1 MKTNRA
7 LITAPLLIALIFPV
21 FSAPT
26 AVAADCTKACLAVT
40 VENGQI
46 VVSGQKGNGPKSTKV
61 VKKVVAVKKAA
72 PVKKVVPKKPVIKPV
87 IPRAPSGVIA
97 TKKAVVK
104 KPAIKKPVAKK
115 VVAKKA
121 TAPTS
126 IADRLTKLLPTGGV
140 AYQPGFEPLVHV
152 PVVFWCDLPKVFST
166 RFNIV
171 GEVVDVTL
179 RPSFTWSFGDGSIM
193 QSTDPG
199 APYPNGSIQHT
210 YLREGTYLV
219 TMLATWG
226 GTWSNQGTIRAVS
239 GQIKP
244 IRVATVKVVS
254 APTMFVQ

>member
-1 MKTNRA
+1 MKKHRA
-7 LITAPLLIALIFPV
+7 LITAPLLIALLFP
-21 FSAPT
+21 APT
-26 AVAADCTKACLAVT
+26 AVAADCTTACLDVR

-61 VKKVVAVKKAA
+61 VKKVVAVKK
-72 PVKKVVPKKPVIKPV
+72 VVPKKPVIKKV
-87 IPRAPSGVIA
+87 ISKPPSGVIA
-97 TKKAVVK
+97 TRKPVVK
-104 KPAIKKPVAKK
+104 KPVVAKKK

-121 TAPTS
+121 TAATS

-140 AYQPGFEPLVHV
+140 AYQPAFEPLVQV
-152 PVVFWCDLPKVFST
+152 PVIFWCDLPKIFST

-179 RPSFTWSFGDGSIM
+179 RPSFSWSFGDGSVM

-199 APYPNGSIQHT
+199 APYPSGSIQHA
-210 YLREGTYLV
+210 YLKEGTYLV
-219 TMLATWG
+219 TLLATWG
-226 GTWSNQGTIRAVS
+226 GTWSNQGTIRAVT
-239 GQIKP
+239 GEIKT

>member
-1 MKTNRA
+1 MKTNQA
-7 LITAPLLIALIFPV
+7 LITAPLLIALLFP
-21 FSAPT
+21 APT

-46 VVSGQKGNGPKSTKV
+46 VVSGQKGNGPKGTKV
-61 VKKVVAVKKAA
+61 VKKVTAVKKVA
-72 PVKKVVPKKPVIKPV
+72 PKKPVIKRVVLKQPSAVVATRKPV
-87 IPRAPSGVIA
+87 VKKKRVV
-97 TKKAVVK
+97 TKKAV
-104 KPAIKKPVAKK
+104 AA
-115 VVAKKA
+115 
-121 TAPTS
+121 TS

-140 AYQPGFEPLVHV
+140 AFQPAYEPLVHV
-152 PVVFWCDLPKVFST
+152 PVVFWCDLPKIFTT

-179 RPSFTWSFGDGSIM
+179 RPSFSWSFGDGSVM

-199 APYPNGSIQHT
+199 APYPNGSIQHA
-210 YLREGTYLV
+210 YLKEGTYLV

-226 GTWSNQGTIRAVS
+226 GTWSNQGTIRAVT
-239 GQIKP
+239 GEIKT

>member
-1 MKTNRA
+1 MKTNQA
-7 LITAPLLIALIFPV
+7 LITAPLLIALLFP
-21 FSAPT
+21 APT

-61 VKKVVAVKKAA
+61 VKKVTAVKKVA
-72 PVKKVVPKKPVIKPV
+72 PKKPVIKRV
-87 IPRAPSGVIA
+87 VLKQPSAVVA
-97 TKKAVVK
+97 TRKPVVK
-104 KPAIKKPVAKK
+104 KPVVAKKK

-121 TAPTS
+121 VAATS

-140 AYQPGFEPLVHV
+140 AYQPAFEPLVHV
-152 PVVFWCDLPKVFST
+152 PVVFWCDLPKIFTT

-179 RPSFTWSFGDGSIM
+179 RPSFSWSFGDGSVM
-193 QSTDPG
+193 SSTDPG
-199 APYPNGSIQHT
+199 APYPNGSIQHA
-210 YLREGTYLV
+210 YLKEGTYLV

-226 GTWSNQGTIRAVS
+226 GTWSNEGTIRAVT
-239 GQIKP
+239 GQIKTV
-244 IRVATVKVVS
+244 RVATIKVVS

>member
-1 MKTNRA
+1 MKTNKV
-7 LITAPLLIALIFPV
+7 LIAGLTAPLLIAFLIP
-21 FSAPT
+21 APKSF
-26 AVAADCTKACLAVT
+26 AADCTKACLAVT

-61 VKKVVAVKKAA
+61 VKKITAVKKVA
-72 PVKKVVPKKPVIKPV
+72 PKKPVIKRVVLKQPSTVVAKRKPV
-87 IPRAPSGVIA
+87 VKRKKVVV
-97 TKKAVVK
+97 KKAV
-104 KPAIKKPVAKK
+104 AA
-115 VVAKKA
+115 
-121 TAPTS
+121 TS

-140 AYQPGFEPLVHV
+140 AFQPAYEPLVHV
-152 PVVFWCDLPKVFST
+152 PVVFWCDLPKIFST

-179 RPSFTWSFGDGSIM
+179 RPSFSWSFGDGSVM

-199 APYPNGSIQHT
+199 APYPNGSIQHA
-210 YLREGTYLV
+210 YLKEGTYLV

-226 GTWSNQGTIRAVS
+226 GTWSNQGTIRAVT
-239 GQIKP
+239 GEIKT

>member
-1 MKTNRA
+1 MKTNQA
-7 LITAPLLIALIFPV
+7 LITAPLLIALLFP
-21 FSAPT
+21 APT

-61 VKKVVAVKKAA
+61 VKKVTAVKKVAS
-72 PVKKVVPKKPVIKPV
+72 KKPVIKRVVLKQPSAVVATRKPV
-87 IPRAPSGVIA
+87 VKKKRVV
-97 TKKAVVK
+97 TKKAV
-104 KPAIKKPVAKK
+104 AA
-115 VVAKKA
+115 
-121 TAPTS
+121 TS

-140 AYQPGFEPLVHV
+140 AFQPAYEPLVHV
-152 PVVFWCDLPKVFST
+152 PVVFWCDLPKIFST

-179 RPSFTWSFGDGSIM
+179 RPSFSWSFGDGSVM

-199 APYPNGSIQHT
+199 APYPNGSIQHA
-210 YLREGTYLV
+210 YLKEGTYLV

-226 GTWSNQGTIRAVS
+226 GTWSNQGTIRAVT
-239 GQIKP
+239 GEIKT

>member
-1 MKTNRA
+1 MKKLKA
-7 LITAPLLIALIFPV
+7 LITAPLLITLLFP
-21 FSAPT
+21 APT
-26 AVAADCTKACLAVT
+26 AVAADCTTACLEVR

-61 VKKVVAVKKAA
+61 VKKVVAVKK
-72 PVKKVVPKKPVIKPV
+72 VVPKKPVFKRVVIKQ
-87 IPRAPSGVIA
+87 PSAVVA
-97 TKKAVVK
+97 TRKPVVK
-104 KPAIKKPVAKK
+104 KPVVAKKK

-121 TAPTS
+121 VAATS

-140 AYQPGFEPLVHV
+140 AYQPAYEPLVHV
-152 PVVFWCDLPKVFST
+152 PVVFWCDLPKIFTT

-179 RPSFTWSFGDGSIM
+179 RPSFSWSFGDGSVM

-199 APYPNGSIQHT
+199 APYPAGSIQHA
-210 YLREGTYLV
+210 YLKEGTYLV

-226 GTWSNQGTIRAVS
+226 GTWSNQGTIRAVT
-239 GQIKP
+239 GEIKT

>member
-1 MKTNRA
+1 MKISKA
-7 LITAPLLIALIFPV
+7 LIAGITAPLLIAFLIP
-21 FSAPT
+21 APKT
-26 AVAADCTKACLAVT
+26 WAADCTKACLAVA

-61 VKKVVAVKKAA
+61 VQKVSAVKKEA
-72 PVKKVVPKKPVIKPV
+72 PKKPVVKRVVLKQPSAVTTPRKPV
-87 IPRAPSGVIA
+87 VR
-97 TKKAVVK
+97 KKR
-104 KPAIKKPVAKK
+104 
-115 VVAKKA
+115 VVANKA
-121 TAPTS
+121 TAATS

-140 AYQPGFEPLVHV
+140 AYQPAFEPLVHV
-152 PVVFWCDLPKVFST
+152 PVIFWCDLPKIFST

-179 RPSFTWSFGDGSIM
+179 RPSFSWSFGDGSVM

-199 APYPNGSIQHT
+199 APYPAGSIQHA
-210 YLREGTYLV
+210 YLKEGTYLV

-226 GTWSNQGTIRAVS
+226 GTWSNQGTIRAVT
-239 GQIKP
+239 GEIKT

>member
-1 MKTNRA
+1 MKINKGLIA
-7 LITAPLLIALIFPV
+7 GITAPLLIAFLIP
-21 FSAPT
+21 APKT
-26 AVAADCTKACLAVT
+26 WAADCTKACLAVT

-46 VVSGQKGNGPKSTKV
+46 VVSGQKGNGPKSIKVIKV
-61 VKKVVAVKKAA
+61 VKKAT
-72 PVKKVVPKKPVIKPV
+72 PVKKIAPKKPVVKKFVPKKP
-87 IPRAPSGVIA
+87 S
-97 TKKAVVK
+97 AVVAKRKPIVK
-104 KPAIKKPVAKK
+104 KKK

-121 TAPTS
+121 AAATS

-152 PVVFWCDLPKVFST
+152 PVIFWCDLPKVFST

-179 RPSFTWSFGDGSIM
+179 RPSFSWSFGDGSIM

-199 APYPNGSIQHT
+199 APYPNGSIQHS
-210 YLREGTYLV
+210 YLKEGTYLV
-219 TMLATWG
+219 TLLATWG
-226 GTWSNQGTIRAVS
+226 GTWSNQGTIRAVT
-239 GQIKP
+239 GEIKT

>member
-1 MKTNRA
+1 MKINKA
-7 LITAPLLIALIFPV
+7 LITGITAPLLIAFLIT
-21 FSAPT
+21 APKIW
-26 AVAADCTKACLAVT
+26 AADCTKACLAVT

-61 VKKVVAVKKAA
+61 IKVVKKATPVKKIAPKKPLVKKVVI
-72 PVKKVVPKKPVIKPV
+72 KKPSAVVAKRKP
-87 IPRAPSGVIA
+87 
-97 TKKAVVK
+97 VVK
-104 KPAIKKPVAKK
+104 KRK
-115 VVAKKA
+115 VVAKKPA
-121 TAPTS
+121 AATS

-152 PVVFWCDLPKVFST
+152 PVIFWCDLPKVFST

-179 RPSFTWSFGDGSIM
+179 RPSLSWSFGDGSIM

-199 APYPNGSIQHT
+199 APYPNGSIQHA
-210 YLREGTYLV
+210 YLKEGTYLV
-219 TMLATWG
+219 TLLATWG
-226 GTWSNQGTIRAVS
+226 GTWSNQGTIRAVT
-239 GQIKP
+239 GEIKT

>member
-7 LITAPLLIALIFPV
+7 LITAPILIALLFP
-21 FSAPT
+21 APL
-26 AVAADCTKACLAVT
+26 AAAADCTKACLDVS

-46 VVSGQKGNGPKSTKV
+46 VVSAQKGNGPKSTKV
-61 VKKVVAVKKAA
+61 ISVSKKAGA
-72 PVKKVVPKKPVIKPV
+72 VKKVVPKKPVIKKV
-87 IPRAPSGVIA
+87 ISRPPSGVIA
-97 TKKAVVK
+97 TRKPVVK
-104 KPAIKKPVAKK
+104 KPVVVKKK

-121 TAPTS
+121 TAATS

-140 AYQPGFEPLVHV
+140 AYQPGFEPLVNV
-152 PVVFWCDLPKVFST
+152 PVVFWCDLPKIFST

-179 RPSFTWSFGDGSIM
+179 RPSFSWSFGDGSVM

-199 APYPNGSIQHT
+199 APYPAGSIQHA
-210 YLREGTYLV
+210 YLQEGTYLV
-219 TMLATWG
+219 TLLATWG
-226 GTWSNQGTIRAVS
+226 GTWSNQGTIRAVT
-239 GQIKP
+239 GQIKT

>member
-1 MKTNRA
+1 MKTNQA
-7 LITAPLLIALIFPV
+7 LITAPLLIALLFP
-21 FSAPT
+21 APT

-61 VKKVVAVKKAA
+61 VKKITAVKKVA
-72 PVKKVVPKKPVIKPV
+72 PKKPVIKRVVLKQPSAVVATRKPV
-87 IPRAPSGVIA
+87 VKKKRVV
-97 TKKAVVK
+97 TKKAV
-104 KPAIKKPVAKK
+104 AA
-115 VVAKKA
+115 
-121 TAPTS
+121 TS

-140 AYQPGFEPLVHV
+140 AFQPAYEPLVHV
-152 PVVFWCDLPKVFST
+152 PVVFWCDLPKIFST

-179 RPSFTWSFGDGSIM
+179 RPSFSWSFGDGSVM

-199 APYPNGSIQHT
+199 APYPNGSIQHA
-210 YLREGTYLV
+210 YLKEGTYLV

-226 GTWSNQGTIRAVS
+226 GTWSNQGTIRAVT
-239 GQIKP
+239 GEIKT

>member
-1 MKTNRA
+1 MKTNSA
-7 LITAPLLIALIFPV
+7 LITAPLLIALLFP
-21 FSAPT
+21 APT

-61 VKKVVAVKKAA
+61 VKKVVAVKK
-72 PVKKVVPKKPVIKPV
+72 VVPKKPVFKRVVIKQ
-87 IPRAPSGVIA
+87 PSAVVA
-97 TKKAVVK
+97 TRKPVVK
-104 KPAIKKPVAKK
+104 KPVVAKKK

-121 TAPTS
+121 VAATS

-140 AYQPGFEPLVHV
+140 AYQPAYEPLVHV
-152 PVVFWCDLPKVFST
+152 PVVFWCDLPKIFTT

-179 RPSFTWSFGDGSIM
+179 RPSFSWSFGDGSVM
-193 QSTDPG
+193 SSTDPG
-199 APYPNGSIQHT
+199 APYPNGSIQHA
-210 YLREGTYLV
+210 YLKEGTYLV

-226 GTWSNQGTIRAVS
+226 GTWSNEGTIRAVT
-239 GQIKP
+239 GQIKTV
-244 IRVATVKVVS
+244 RVATIKVVS

>member
-7 LITAPLLIALIFPV
+7 LITAPLLIALLFP
-21 FSAPT
+21 APL
-26 AVAADCTKACLAVT
+26 AAAADCTKACLDVS

-46 VVSGQKGNGPKSTKV
+46 VVSAQKGNGPKSTTV
-61 VKKVVAVKKAA
+61 VKKVVA
-72 PVKKVVPKKPVIKPV
+72 VKKVVPKKPVIKRV
-87 IPRAPSGVIA
+87 ISRPPSGVIA
-97 TKKAVVK
+97 TRKPVVK
-104 KPAIKKPVAKK
+104 KPVVVKKK

-121 TAPTS
+121 TAATS

-140 AYQPGFEPLVHV
+140 AYQPAFEPLVHV
-152 PVVFWCDLPKVFST
+152 PVVFWCDLPKIFST

-179 RPSFTWSFGDGSIM
+179 RPSFSWSFGDGTVM

-199 APYPNGSIQHT
+199 APYPNGSIQHA
-210 YLREGTYLV
+210 YLKEGTYLV

-226 GTWSNQGTIRAVS
+226 GTWSNQGTIRAVT
-239 GQIKP
+239 GQIKTV
-244 IRVATVKVVS
+244 RVATIKVVS

>member
-1 MKTNRA
+1 MKIHKSLIA
-7 LITAPLLIALIFPV
+7 GITAPLLIAFLIP
-21 FSAPT
+21 APKSF
-26 AVAADCTKACLAVT
+26 AADCTKACLAVT

-61 VKKVVAVKKAA
+61 VKKVTT
-72 PVKKVVPKKPVIKPV
+72 VKKVAPKKPVGKRVVLKQPSTVVAKRKPV
-87 IPRAPSGVIA
+87 IKR
-97 TKKAVVK
+97 
-104 KPAIKKPVAKK
+104 KK

-121 TAPTS
+121 TAATS

-140 AYQPGFEPLVHV
+140 AYQPAFEPLVHV
-152 PVVFWCDLPKVFST
+152 PVVFWCDLPKIFST

-179 RPSFTWSFGDGSIM
+179 RPSFSWSFGDGSVM
-193 QSTDPG
+193 SSTDPG
-199 APYPNGSIQHT
+199 APYPNGSIQHA
-210 YLREGTYLV
+210 YLKEGTYLV

-226 GTWSNQGTIRAVS
+226 GTWSNQGTIRAVT
-239 GQIKP
+239 GEIKT

>member
-1 MKTNRA
+1 MKINKGLIA
-7 LITAPLLIALIFPV
+7 GITAPLLIAFLIP
-21 FSAPT
+21 APKT
-26 AVAADCTKACLAVT
+26 WAADCTKACLAVT

-46 VVSGQKGNGPKSTKV
+46 VVSGQKGNGPKSIKVIKV
-61 VKKVVAVKKAA
+61 VKKAT
-72 PVKKVVPKKPVIKPV
+72 PVKKIAPKKPVVKKFVPKKP
-87 IPRAPSGVIA
+87 S
-97 TKKAVVK
+97 AVVAKRKPIVK
-104 KPAIKKPVAKK
+104 KKK

-121 TAPTS
+121 ATATS

-152 PVVFWCDLPKVFST
+152 PVIFWCDLPKVFST

-179 RPSFTWSFGDGSIM
+179 RPSFSWSFGDGSIM

-199 APYPNGSIQHT
+199 APYPNGSIQHS
-210 YLREGTYLV
+210 YLKEGTYLV
-219 TMLATWG
+219 TLLATWG
-226 GTWSNQGTIRAVS
+226 GTWSNQGTIRAVT
-239 GQIKP
+239 GEIKT

>member
-61 VKKVVAVKKAA
+61 VKKVVAVKK
-72 PVKKVVPKKPVIKPV
+72 VVPKKPVVKPV
-87 IPRAPSGVIA
+87 VSKHPSTVVA
-97 TKKAVVK
+97 TRKPVVK
-104 KPAIKKPVAKK
+104 KPAIKKPVVKK

-121 TAPTS
+121 TAATS

-199 APYPNGSIQHT
+199 APYPNGSIQHS
-210 YLREGTYLV
+210 YLHEGTYLV

-239 GQIKP
+239 GQIKT